1 LEASVGN
8 IARLHLKKEQKK
20 RNGMKQ
26 KEKGRREEREKY

>member
-26 KEKGRREEREKY
+26 KGRREEREKY